1 MRCLGKVTEGEPAAQ
16 GQQWGER
23 LEGKRWGMCVG
34 TVTCHCCDTTFQG
47 EDVRP
52 GRRERRGQSQ
62 SWLPRLSACLVI
74 SSYKQQCSRSMRAF
88 LGKIG
93 I

>member
-1 MRCLGKVTEGEPAAQ
+1 MRCLGKVMEGERAAQ
-16 GQQWGER
+16 GQRWGES
-23 LEGKRWGMCVG
+23 LEGKRWGMCAG
-34 TVTCHCCDTTFQG
+34 TVTYHCCDTTS
-47 EDVRP
+47 DVRP
-52 GRRERRGQSQ
+52 GRRERQGQSQ

-74 SSYKQQCSRSMRAF
+74 SSHKQHCSRSMRAF